1 MWKIGCLTLL
11 LSFSAY
17 SQTNRT
23 VDPLKAPPV
32 VPNAQS
38 ETSPQEQAGSQTPPN
53 KDGQKFKFTP
63 GRTFNFVDNM
73 PSIIHTRRIVL
84 EPGKSKVCS
93 IPLQQLPI
101 PTDRNFTIRQV
112 SPQQTDASMVVKP
125 PAPACD
131 DYSSQAASTPVT
143 TEEPKK

>member
-11 LSFSAY
+11 LSLPVY
-17 SQTNRT
+17 SQTNGK

-38 ETSPQEQAGSQTPPN
+38 ETSQQDKDGSQTPPH
-53 KDGQKFKFTP
+53 KDGRTLTFSG

-73 PSIIHTRRIVL
+73 QSIIHSPRIF
-84 EPGKSKVCS
+84 PGKSKVCS
-93 IPLQQLPI
+93 IPLQQVPI
-101 PTDRNFTIRQV
+101 PNDRNFTIRQV
-112 SPQQTDASMVVKP
+112 SPQQTDAGMIVKP
-125 PAPACD
+125 SAPACD
-131 DYSSQAASTPVT
+131 DHSSQAASTPAT